1 MIEATVDL
9 LRTPLAVLGLS
20 GLLIGLGLILSDRRR
35 WLGGVSSSKHQPG
48 PPQGTTDQDTQP

>member
-20 GLLIGLGLILSDRRR
+20 GVLIGLGLILSDRRR
-35 WLGGVSSSKHQPG
+35 WLGGFPSSKHQPDRARD
-48 PPQGTTDQDTQP
+48 TTDQDTQP